1 MAELLYRLGRASARR
16 ARTVIAIWLALLVA
30 ATGAFFLFSGELED
44 GFSIPGTATDEVNQR
59 LRAEFEGMGGG
70 NGTIFLTTEDGEA
83 FTDEQRE
90 EISAL
95 VEEAGGVDGVED
107 AVDPFATQEQLEE
120 ETALVEDGREQL
132 EDGRAELESGQEQLD
147 EGRAQAEAAGMLDQ
161 MEEGL
166 DAQQAEIDR
175 GRETLEA
182 EEEQLEQGEALLEMA
197 SGVGT
202 LSEDGATAL
211 VMVTF
216 TEAQEEVAQETR
228 DAVIST
234 FDDNPVPGTTVEF
247 ADDIAMEL
255 PSLVSKAEVIGV
267 VVAGVVLLV
276 MLGTLVG
283 AGLPILTALVGVGI
297 ATLIT
302 MSLSGVL
309 AIADITPILG
319 LMLGLAVG
327 IDYAL
332 FIVNRHR
339 RQLKEGIPL
348 NESVGLANGT
358 AGNAVVF
365 AGATVLI
372 ALLGLN
378 LTGIGFLGLM
388 GSVGAIAIAVA
399 VFIAVS
405 LIPALLG
412 LVGMR
417 ILSKRERARLHGA
430 EATTGATAAD
440 APATAGANG
449 SSTAAA
455 NGQAPGK
462 QAEVK
467 PMGNGRALVRAAV
480 AVIVLGVI
488 ALPALDLR
496 QGLPDGSSQPV
507 ESTQY
512 AAYTGIT
519 DNFGEGQNGP
529 LLVTADIPGGPTD
542 GEAQDNATQYQFEV
556 ADAIYELEGVEAVAP
571 IGVSDDGTLAIFQV
585 KPTAG
590 PSSESTEDLVHQLR
604 AMEPIQGEPPL
615 GVAGMASGNID
626 ISEQIASALPTYL
639 TVVVGLA
646 LVILLLVFR
655 SIFVPVVA
663 TLGFIL
669 SYFAALGGVVAVYQW
684 GWFGGLLGMGDPG
697 PVLSFLPTI
706 LVGILFGLAMDYM
719 LFIGTGMREA
729 YVHGAP
735 ARLAVVQGFR
745 AGRSVVTAAA
755 IIMIS
760 VFGGFIFSEMTMISS
775 IGFALAFG
783 VLLDAFMVRMLLVP
797 AVMHLAGDG
806 AWWLPKWLD
815 RILPDIDV
823 EGAKLER
830 AHAGSASG
838 GQAPGTD
845 EQESTEQS
853 DVTSGRH

>member
-30 ATGAFFLFSGELED
+30 AGGAFFLFSGELED

-59 LRAEFEGMGGG
+59 LKTEFDGMGGG
-70 NGTIFLTTEDGEA
+70 NGTIVLQTEDGGEFTEEQQEA
-83 FTDEQRE
+83 IAD
-90 EISAL
+90 L
-95 VEEAGGVDGVED
+95 VEQAAEVDGVED
-107 AVDPFATQEQLEE
+107 AIDPFATEE
-120 ETALVEDGREQL
+120 ERAEQAEVLEDGREQM
-132 EDGRAELESGQEQLD
+132 DDARAELESGQEQLD

-161 MEEGL
+161 VEAGL

-175 GRETLEA
+175 GVETLDA
-182 EEEQLEQGEALLEMA
+182 EEEQLEQGEAMMEMA
-197 SGVGT
+197 SGIGT

-211 VMVTF
+211 VMVAF
-216 TEAQEEVAQETR
+216 TQPMEEVAQETR
-228 DAVIST
+228 DGVIT
-234 FDDNPVPGTTVEF
+234 VFEDNPVPGTTVDF

-267 VVAGVVLLV
+267 VVAGAVLLV
-276 MLGTLVG
+276 MLGTLIG
-283 AGLPILTALVGVGI
+283 AGLPILTALIGVGI
-297 ATLIT
+297 AALVT

-319 LMLGLAVG
+319 IMLGLAVG

-339 RQLKEGIPL
+339 RQLKEGVDL
-348 NESVGLANGT
+348 SESVGLANGT

-388 GSVGAIAIAVA
+388 GSVGAMAIAIAVL
-399 VFIAVS
+399 IAVT

-412 LVGMR
+412 LVGPR
-417 ILSKRERARLHGA
+417 ILSKRERARL
-430 EATTGATAAD
+430 AA
-440 APATAGANG
+440 ASAGPADKTSANG
-449 SSTAAA
+449 SA
-455 NGQAPGK
+455 NGQAPEQQEPKK
-462 QAEVK
+462 QAEVR
-467 PMGNGRALVRAAV
+467 PMGNGRALLQAAL

-507 ESTQY
+507 ESTQF
-512 AAYTGIT
+512 AAYTAIG
-519 DNFGEGQNGP
+519 DAFGTGQNGP

-542 GEAQDNATQYQFEV
+542 DEAQANAEQYQYEV
-556 ADAIYELEGVEAVAP
+556 ADAIYALEDVESVAP

-585 KPTAG
+585 KPVDG
-590 PSSESTEDLVHQLR
+590 PASESTEELVHTLR

-626 ISEQIASALPTYL
+626 ISEKIADALPTYL

-655 SIFVPVVA
+655 SIFVPIVA

-684 GWFGGLLGMGDPG
+684 GWFGGLLGMGNPG

-735 ARLAVVQGFR
+735 ARLAVMKGFR

-830 AHAGSASG
+830 AHTGSATATEESD
-838 GQAPGTD
+838 AD
-845 EQESTEQS
+845 EQVTVPWP